1 MPGDMYQERTGP
13 EWCTH
18 KEEDI
23 IMQDK
28 LPHSGVTESH
38 SYIDLGAVT
47 PEAYAISEKSRK
59 MARLAIGDDTPE
71 DRIRQRCSIAVGD
84 FAMAT
89 LLRFQND
96 PIPVLI
102 SALAR
107 NAPIFTDIRMVNL
120 GIQKKR
126 HSCPIVCA
134 LDYGQDLANEQGIT
148 RTSAGF
154 IALNERLNDSIIVIG
169 NAPSSLLSVCRLIG
183 DGVRPA
189 VVIGTPVGFVNA
201 AESKEVLRRL
211 DVPSISNE
219 GTRGGTP
226 VAVAAINECIT
237 MHVERHCED
246 NRF

>member
-1 MPGDMYQERTGP
+1 MS
-13 EWCTH
+13 
-18 KEEDI
+18 EESSP
-23 IMQDK
+23 Q
-28 LPHSGVTESH
+28 GVTTQST
-38 SYIDLGAVT
+38 YIDLGAVT
-47 PEAYAISEKSRK
+47 PEAFAISEKSRK
-59 MARLAIGDDTPE
+59 MAREALGNATPE

-84 FAMAT
+84 FAMAP
-89 LLRFQND
+89 LLRFRLD
-96 PIPVLI
+96 PVPVLLKAI
-102 SALAR
+102 SR

-120 GIQKKR
+120 GIQKKG
-126 HSCPIVCA
+126 HSCPIICA
-134 LDYGQDLANEQGIT
+134 LDYGQEMAKEQGIT

-154 IALNERLNDSIIVIG
+154 IALKDQLNGAIIVIG
-169 NAPSSLLSVCRLIG
+169 NAPSSLLSVCRLIE

-237 MHVERHCED
+237 MLVERD
-246 NRF
+246 GSIKPRTS